1 MTIQNLTNIPGYSDH
16 FDVIRK
22 TMIDIG
28 LVTADTDHAQVTTI
42 ACDIISGKE
51 NVWNDLKFLEMCFDL
66 AMSAIIRLGNSIIT
80 ASEAVEK
87 FNGLLSEKKS
97 CWYLRSIS
105 SVGGGNQLIPT
116 FNLVR
121 NTMNAR

>member
-1 MTIQNLTNIPGYSDH
+1 MNNDQLDYAGRVRGFNMVCQTL
-16 FDVIRK
+16 
-22 TMIDIG
+22 IDIG
-28 LVTADTDHAQVTTI
+28 LVTSDTDHDDVTTI

-51 NVWNDLKFLEMCFDL
+51 NIWNDLKFLEMCFDL
-66 AMSAIIRLGNSIIT
+66 AMSVIIRLGISIT
-80 ASEAVEK
+80 TSEVIEK

-97 CWYLRSIS
+97 CWYLRGIS

-116 FNLVR
+116 FNLIR